1 MITLDTG
8 GLYALLDSSD
18 SYHQAAHRAL
28 AECDS
33 PLLLSPLILAE
44 TDYLVSKRLGRRA
57 ERAFLAEV
65 TDKVYRLVGFD
76 DEDMKSAA
84 DLVNTYADMDI
95 GIADASVAVIA
106 GRYRTV
112 DLLSVDQHFRALRP
126 LWGAAFTLLP
136 LDQLRRE

>member
-1 MITLDTG
+1 LDTG

-18 SYHQAAHRAL
+18 SYHQAADA
-28 AECDS
+28 AINGYDG

-57 ERAFLAEV
+57 AHAFLTEV

-76 DEDMKSAA
+76 DEEMESAA
-84 DLVNTYADMDI
+84 GLVNTYADMDV

-106 GRYRTV
+106 ARCRTV
-112 DLLSVDQHFRALRP
+112 DLLSVDRHFRAIRP
-126 LWGAAFTLLP
+126 LWGTAFRLLP
-136 LDQLRRE
+136 LDQ

>member
-1 MITLDTG
+1 VIVLDTG

-18 SYHQAAHRAL
+18 RHHEAAVSAI
-28 AECDS
+28 DGYDG

-44 TDYLVSKRLGRRA
+44 TDYLVAERLGRKA
-57 ERAFLAEV
+57 ERMFLAEV

-76 DEDMKSAA
+76 DEDMQSAA
-84 DLVNTYADMDI
+84 DLVNTYGDMNI

-112 DLLSVDQHFRALRP
+112 DLLSVDGHFRAIGP
-126 LWGAAFTLLP
+126 SWGTAFRLLP
-136 LDQLRRE
+136 FDS

>member
-1 MITLDTG
+1 MIVLDAG

-18 SYHQAAHRAL
+18 SHHQAAHQAL
-28 AECDS
+28 ADTDS

-65 TDKVYRLVGFD
+65 TDHVYRLVGFD
-76 DEDMKSAA
+76 DDDMESAA
-84 DLVNTYADMDI
+84 SLVNTYDDMDL
-95 GIADASVAVIA
+95 GVADASVAVIA

-112 DLLSVDQHFRALRP
+112 ELLSVDQHFRAIRP
-126 LWGAAFTLLP
+126 LWGRAFRLLP
-136 LDQLRRE
+136 LDR

>member
-1 MITLDTG
+1 VIVLDTG

-18 SYHQAAHRAL
+18 RHHEAAVSAI
-28 AECDS
+28 DGYDG

-44 TDYLVSKRLGRRA
+44 TDYLVAERLGRKA
-57 ERAFLAEV
+57 ERMFLAEV

-76 DEDMKSAA
+76 DEDMQSAA
-84 DLVNTYADMDI
+84 DLVSTYGDMNI

-112 DLLSVDQHFRALRP
+112 DLLSVDGHFRAIGP
-126 LWGAAFTLLP
+126 SWGTAFRLLP
-136 LDQLRRE
+136 FDS

>member
-1 MITLDTG
+1 VIALDTG

-18 SYHQAAHRAL
+18 GYHGATVAAI
-28 AECDS
+28 DGYDG

-57 ERAFLAEV
+57 ERTFLAEV

-76 DEDMKSAA
+76 DDDMQSAA
-84 DLVNTYADMDI
+84 DVVNTYGDMDI

-112 DLLSVDQHFRALRP
+112 DLLSVDGHFRAINP
-126 LWGAAFTLLP
+126 LWGTAFRLLP
-136 LDQLRRE
+136 LDS

>member
-1 MITLDTG
+1 MIVLDTG

-18 SYHQAAHRAL
+18 KHHEDTHRAL
-28 AECDS
+28 DGYDG
-33 PLLLSPLILAE
+33 PLLLSPMILAE
-44 TDYLVSKRLGRRA
+44 TDYLVSKRLGRQA

-65 TDKVYRLVGFD
+65 TDKVYRLAGFD
-76 DEDMKSAA
+76 DDDMASAVE
-84 DLVNTYADMDI
+84 LVNTYADMDI

-126 LWGAAFTLLP
+126 LWGSAFRLLP
-136 LDQLRRE
+136 VDQ

>member
-1 MITLDTG
+1 VIVLDTG

-18 SYHQAAHRAL
+18 RYHEAAVA
-28 AECDS
+28 AIDGYDG

-44 TDYLVSKRLGRRA
+44 ADYLVAKRLGRRA
-57 ERAFLAEV
+57 ERMFLAEV

-76 DEDMKSAA
+76 DSDMESAT
-84 DLVNTYADMDI
+84 DLVEPHGDMNI

-112 DLLSVDQHFRALRP
+112 DLLSVDGHFRAIVP
-126 LWGAAFTLLP
+126 LWGTAFRLLP
-136 LDQLRRE
+136 FDS

>member
-1 MITLDTG
+1 VIVLDTG

-18 SYHQAAHRAL
+18 RYHHAAIA
-28 AECDS
+28 AIDGYDG

-44 TDYLVSKRLGRRA
+44 TDYLVAKRIGRSA
-57 ERAFLAEV
+57 EQMFLAEV

-76 DEDMKSAA
+76 DEDMESAA
-84 DLVNTYADMDI
+84 DLVNTYGDMNI

-112 DLLSVDQHFRALRP
+112 DLLSVDAHFRAIGP
-126 LWGAAFTLLP
+126 LWGTAFRLLP
-136 LDQLRRE
+136 LDS

>member
-1 MITLDTG
+1 VIVLDTG

-18 SYHQAAHRAL
+18 RHHEAAVTAI
-28 AECDS
+28 DGYDG

-44 TDYLVSKRLGRRA
+44 TDYLVAKRLGRKA
-57 ERAFLAEV
+57 ERAFLSEV

-76 DEDMKSAA
+76 DEDMESAA
-84 DLVNTYADMDI
+84 DLVETYGDMNI

-112 DLLSVDQHFRALRP
+112 DLLSVDGHFRAIGP
-126 LWGAAFTLLP
+126 LWGTAFTLLP
-136 LDQLRRE
+136 FDS